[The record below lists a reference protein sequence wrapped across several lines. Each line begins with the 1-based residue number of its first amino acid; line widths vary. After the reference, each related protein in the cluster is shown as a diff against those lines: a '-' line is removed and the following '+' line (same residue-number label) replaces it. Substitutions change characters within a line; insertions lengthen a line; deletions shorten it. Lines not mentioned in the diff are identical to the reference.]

1 MGILNSVAK
10 ALGSLRPYSDDE
22 LELKREVIRL
32 RHSAG
37 DDRYD
42 ELRRYDAEMV
52 RRSNEAYERE
62 HPNPPAT
69 RHREHGWYLP
79 NDD

>member
-1 MGILNSVAK
+1 MAK

-22 LELKREVIRL
+22 LEQRREAIRL
-32 RHSAG
+32 RNIAG
-37 DDRYD
+37 NDRYD
-42 ELRRYDAEMV
+42 ELRRYDAEMT
-52 RRSNEAYERE
+52 RPSNEAYDRE
-62 HPNPPAT
+62 HPDPPTT